1 MKLKG
6 IFGIT
11 CGMTLLAGTAAF
23 ALPKASDLVEP
34 MGLGFNI
41 GNTMEV
47 PENPTAWGN
56 PLPTAAY
63 VKAIKAA
70 GFNTVRIPCAWYS
83 HSDALAKDIA
93 AFEAYKDSLIKID
106 PAYKD
111 SINNKNYEHVGK
123 ASTFTTPTI
132 DADWLAQVKEVVDMA
147 IAEGM
152 YVVLNSH
159 WDEGWLEDRVY
170 DGTANPRSGAGD
182 IANSAATTKAR
193 QAAFWSQIATYF
205 KDYDEHLLFAG
216 ANEPGVNDPW
226 GNDGQWAFD
235 EARMQILKG
244 YYEAFITSVRNA
256 GGENA
261 TRTLIVQAPRTEM
274 DFSNLLSEN
283 WPTDP
288 AGAGYMMAEVHY
300 YPYQYSLMTKDEGW
314 GTQYYYYTG
323 LESKTDTTHN
333 MGWNV
338 YSNSFDNSAL
348 GTPNQIKTAFASL
361 KSTFC
366 DKGIPVIIGELGAI
380 KRTGQITDAANLKL
394 HLQGRALFYGEVAK
408 NAKANGIV
416 PYVWDTG
423 DEGDGNMT
431 IITRQKGTYS
441 ILDPDVLN
449 ALVKAYGQEGSNVS
463 NLDSLV
469 NANEVSG
476 TENGSGVQI
485 TYTTAISDSS
495 ETGTMRINLSSPNND
510 LSQYVGLEIRMKG
523 SVATAGGCTSTD
535 PKYEC
540 SEYGWTSMDLFMM
553 TGSEWNWFDAPVLTQ
568 ADQELTETFKTY
580 QIKWEDFHSTPDSLN
595 AVNAIGLN
603 LYGTQV
609 SGTIVIDYIKGI
621 NADGSTTI
629 IDDFENKP
637 EVEGIASAKIV
648 GLGTTGIAPTR
659 TATTSKMLVSVRP
672 GMVNATFSAATSGT
686 ATATL
691 VNFMGQVIDQKS
703 FGTSKGANSVELR
716 HGYHGPAMLLIKQ
729 GSQRYAQK
737 IILK

>member
-1 MKLKG
+1 MKLFGLYG
-6 IFGIT
+6 IA
-11 CGMTLLAGTAAF
+11 CSMTLLASTAAF
-23 ALPKASDLVEP
+23 ALPKATELVEP

-47 PENPTAWGN
+47 PENPTGWGN

-63 VKAIKAA
+63 VKAIKAV

-83 HSDALAKDIA
+83 HSDALTKDI
-93 AFEAYKDSLIKID
+93 EANGGTADNS
-106 PAYKD
+106 AYT
-111 SINNKNYEHVGK
+111 HVGK

-132 DADWLAQVKEVVDMA
+132 DAAWLAQVKEVVDMA

-226 GNDGQWAFD
+226 GDNGQWAFD

-274 DFSNLLSEN
+274 DFSDLLSNN

-288 AGAGYMMAEVHY
+288 AGDGYMMAEVHY
-300 YPYQYSLMTKDEGW
+300 YPYQYSLMTKDEDW

-323 LESKTDTTHN
+323 LSSTTDTEHN

-338 YSNSFDNSAL
+338 YSKSIDNSAL

-423 DEGDGNMT
+423 AEDDGNMT

-449 ALVKAYGQEGSNVS
+449 ALVEAYGQEGNNES

-485 TYTTAISDSS
+485 TYTTVISDSS

-523 SVATAGGCTSTD
+523 SITTAGGCTSTD

-540 SEYGWTSMDLFMM
+540 SEYGWTSMDFFMM
-553 TGSEWNWFDAPVLTQ
+553 TGASWAWYDAPVLTQ

-580 QIKWEDFHSTPDSLN
+580 QIKWEDFRSTPDGLN

-637 EVEGIASAKIV
+637 AVEGIATAKIV
-648 GLGTTGIAPTR
+648 GLDASEVSIPARIAA
-659 TATTSKMLVSVRP
+659 TASKMLVSVQP
-672 GMVNATFSAATSGT
+672 GMVNATFTGTSI
-686 ATATL
+686 APAKATL
-691 VNFMGQVIDQKS
+691 MNAMGQVIAQKN
-703 FGTSKGANSVELR
+703 FTAYRGTNSVELR
-716 HGYHGPAMLLIKQ
+716 SDYRGPAMLMVKQ
-729 GSQRYAQK
+729 GSQRYMQK
-737 IILK
+737 VILK

>member
-1 MKLKG
+1 M
-6 IFGIT
+6 FGI
-11 CGMTLLAGTAAF
+11 GKFGLVFGALSLASTTAF
-23 ALPKASDLVEP
+23 ALPKATELVEP
-34 MGLGFNI
+34 MGMGYNI

-47 PENPTAWGN
+47 PENPTGWGN

-63 VKAIKAA
+63 IKAIKAA

-93 AFEAYKDSLIKID
+93 ANGGTADNSTYK
-106 PAYKD
+106 
-111 SINNKNYEHVGK
+111 HVGK
-123 ASTFTTPTI
+123 ASDFTNPTI
-132 DADWLAQVKEVVDMA
+132 DAAWLAQVKEVVDMI

-182 IANSAATTKAR
+182 ITNSSATTKAR
-193 QAAFWSQIATYF
+193 QAAYWSQIASYF

-226 GNDGQWAFD
+226 GNDGQWQFD
-235 EARMQILKG
+235 NSRMQILKG
-244 YYEAFITSVRNA
+244 YYEAFITSVRSA
-256 GGENA
+256 GGNND

-274 DFSNLLSEN
+274 DNAPMLSQN

-300 YPYQYSLMTKDEGW
+300 YPYQYSLMTADEDW
-314 GTQYYYYTG
+314 GKQFYYYTG
-323 LESKTDTTHN
+323 LESTTDNTHN

-338 YSNSFDNSAL
+338 YTNSIDNNAL
-348 GTPNQIKTAFASL
+348 GTPNQIKKAFGEL
-361 KSTFC
+361 KTMFC

-423 DEGDGNMT
+423 AEDDGNMT

-449 ALVKAYGQEGSNVS
+449 ALQKAYGQEGNNQS

-469 NANEVSG
+469 NENEVPE
-476 TENGSGVQI
+476 TEAGKGVQV
-485 TYTTAISDSS
+485 TYATKTSDSS
-495 ETGTMRINLSSPNND
+495 EVGTLRINLSGTKKD
-510 LSQYVGLEIRMKG
+510 LSQYVGIEIRLKG
-523 SVATAGGCTSTD
+523 SVETAGGCTGESD
-535 PKYEC
+535 GC
-540 SEYGWTSMDLFMM
+540 GEYGWTSMDLFMM
-553 TGSEWNWFDAPVLTQ
+553 TGGSWAWFDAPVLQQ
-568 ADQELTETFKTY
+568 ADQELDASAFQKI
-580 QIKWEDFHSTPDSLN
+580 QVKWEDFRTEPADLN
-595 AVNAIGLN
+595 SANAIGLN

-609 SGTIVIDYIKGI
+609 TGTITFDYIAGI
-621 NADGSTTI
+621 KADGSTEI
-629 IDDFENKP
+629 IDDFDKKP
-637 EVEGIASAKIV
+637 QLEGTASGKVVA
-648 GLGTTGIAPTR
+648 LGSTGSDAIKHAR
-659 TATTSKMLVSVRP
+659 VVSSKMLVSVRP
-672 GMVNATFSAATSGT
+672 GSVTASFSAATAGMAS
-686 ATATL
+686 ATL
-691 VNFMGQVIDQKS
+691 MNFMGQVIDQKN
-703 FGTSKGANSVELR
+703 FNASKGANSVELQSNYR
-716 HGYHGPAMLLIKQ
+716 GAAMLIVKQ

-737 IILK
+737 VLLK